1 MRMKKSK
8 KREQYEKKNQGDYDL
23 IFPSA
28 EDPQADYQ
36 KFIQAAKTTWEE
48 FNSGNKLKKLIEQQQ

>member
-28 EDPQADYQ
+28 EDPLADYQ
-36 KFIQAAKTTWEE
+36 KFI
-48 FNSGNKLKKLIEQQQ
+48 